1 MMSNIIAIIG
11 LVFSALSVLFLGA
24 AFVASNRKSKFQD
37 GQDDGGMRGDIKY
50 MRNSVDD
57 LRLDVKEF
65 GRKQDQLGE
74 RVAKSEERLAR
85 VEESNKSA
93 HKRIDALER
102 SEAATK
108 KGDKQ

>member
-1 MMSNIIAIIG
+1 MANVVAIIG
-11 LVFSALSVLFLGA
+11 LVFSAITVIFVGA
-24 AFVASNRKSKFQD
+24 TFVVSSHKDKFQD

-50 MRNSVDD
+50 MRNSMDD
-57 LRLDVKEF
+57 LRLDLKEF

-102 SEAATK
+102 SDTTAK